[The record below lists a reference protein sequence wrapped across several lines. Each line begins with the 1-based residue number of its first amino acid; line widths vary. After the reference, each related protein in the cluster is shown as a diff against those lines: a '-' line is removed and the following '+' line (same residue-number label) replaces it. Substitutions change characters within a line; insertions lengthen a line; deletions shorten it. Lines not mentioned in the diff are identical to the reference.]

1 MRTRKTLVVSL
12 MILCLACAAV
22 FANAELE
29 KIKVEKETEKYS
41 ALDLE
46 SASFES
52 IMKAYQAEL
61 DAYNTKYES
70 IREKMVQSYNEGNVE
85 DYFDAKGML
94 RNLAYP
100 TITAEDT
107 EVLVKRIAESKDDA
121 SEFAAWLYDNS
132 MFYRPVITLT
142 KASDSDDGESRK
154 SSFRYSYTISME
166 PGSTVT
172 LPSMNVSFTSDGVFA
187 GWGTTE
193 DEVTYEAGSE
203 ITMPYSDLT
212 LYAVFK
218 SGVMFYDYITETEV
232 FEDSSDISAP
242 ALEAPDET
250 YVFDGWYNESG
261 EKVESPVSLEDGQ
274 SATFYAG
281 WKSVLVD
288 DVRLKNKGSMSV
300 TADKEYKLN
309 FSVMNQGSISTGNLT
324 IELVPESDAITVL
337 SDSLSTDNIRAMHE
351 KSGSFIIKATGA
363 SGDVV
368 KANIVVTD
376 ADGNSW
382 KTPVEL
388 TVK

>member
-22 FANAELE
+22 FANAEIE

-61 DAYNTKYES
+61 ETYNTKYES

-121 SEFAAWLYDNS
+121 SEFASWLYDNS

-142 KASDSDDGESRK
+142 KASDSDDGESRR

-166 PGSTVT
+166 PGSKVT

-218 SGVMFYDYITETEV
+218 SGVMFYDYITGTEV

-261 EKVESPVSLEDGQ
+261 EKVEGPVSLEDGQ
-274 SATFYAG
+274 SAAFYAG

-288 DVRLKNKGSMSV
+288 DVRLKNKGSMNV
-300 TADKEYKLN
+300 TADKEYKLS
-309 FSVMNQGSISTGNLT
+309 FSVMNQGSISTGSLT
-324 IELVPESDAITVL
+324 IELVPESDALTVL
-337 SDSLSTDNIRAMHE
+337 SDSLSTSNIRAMHE
-351 KSGSFIIKATGA
+351 KSGSFTIKVSGA

-376 ADGNSW
+376 ADGNTW

>member
-46 SASFES
+46 NASFES
-52 IMKAYQAEL
+52 IMEAYQAEL

-242 ALEAPDET
+242 VLEAPDES

-261 EKVESPVSLEDGQ
+261 EKVEGPVSIEDGQ
-274 SATFYAG
+274 SAAFYAG

-288 DVRLKNKGSMSV
+288 DVRIKNKGSMSV
-300 TADKEYKLN
+300 TADKEYKLS

-351 KSGSFIIKATGA
+351 KSGSFAFKVSGA

>member
-1 MRTRKTLVVSL
+1 

-142 KASDSDDGESRK
+142 KASDSGDGESRR

-242 ALEAPDET
+242 ALEAPDDT
-250 YVFDGWYNESG
+250 YVFAGWYNESG
-261 EKVESPVSLEDGQ
+261 EKVEGPVSLEDGQ
-274 SATFYAG
+274 SAAFYAG

-288 DVRLKNKGSMSV
+288 DVRIKNKGSMSV
-300 TADKEYKLN
+300 TADKEYKLS

-324 IELVPESDAITVL
+324 IELVPESDALQCCPTH
-337 SDSLSTDNIRAMHE
+337 SQQATSGQCMRRAE
-351 KSGSFIIKATGA
+351 ASF
-363 SGDVV
+363 SR
-368 KANIVVTD
+368 
-376 ADGNSW
+376 S
-382 KTPVEL
+382 PVPPEMS
-388 TVK
+388 

>member
-1 MRTRKTLVVSL
+1 

-22 FANAELE
+22 FANAEIE

-61 DAYNTKYES
+61 ETYNTKYES

-142 KASDSDDGESRK
+142 KASDSDDGESRR

-166 PGSTVT
+166 PGSKVT

-218 SGVMFYDYITETEV
+218 SGVMFYDYITGTEV

-261 EKVESPVSLEDGQ
+261 EKVEGPVSLEDGQ
-274 SATFYAG
+274 SAAFYAG

-288 DVRLKNKGSMSV
+288 DVRLKNKGSMNV
-300 TADKEYKLN
+300 TADKEYKLS
-309 FSVMNQGSISTGNLT
+309 FSVMNQGSISTGSLT
-324 IELVPESDAITVL
+324 IELVPESDALTVL
-337 SDSLSTDNIRAMHE
+337 SDSLSTSNIRAMHE
-351 KSGSFIIKATGA
+351 KSGSFMIKVSGA
-363 SGDVV
+363 AGDVV
-368 KANIVVTD
+368 KANIIVTD